1 MESFYIHKEGQNFGP
16 FSPAQIEKSLKARHF
31 TGVDLA
37 YDGANWLQLKDIPE
51 LGKLVGENM
60 PTNSSIKGVK
70 TSKPRFPKKLIW
82 IMGGGSLIL
91 VILISIILYWQGG
104 KQNKNYAAL
113 SNSEVLLIKPIQI
126 VEVYDG
132 DTFKIDLEGIHP
144 IFGDDIPIRVRGID
158 TPEIRGSSEQ
168 IKAMAVEARELTKR
182 ILTNGHRI
190 ELRNPERG
198 KYFRI
203 VAEVWVDGKTLADQ
217 LKAKGLAKDYDG
229 EGKRPEW

>member
-1 MESFYIHKEGQNFGP
+1 
-16 FSPAQIEKSLKARHF
+16 
-31 TGVDLA
+31 
-37 YDGANWLQLKDIPE
+37 
-51 LGKLVGENM
+51 
-60 PTNSSIKGVK
+60 
-70 TSKPRFPKKLIW
+70 
-82 IMGGGSLIL
+82 MGGGSLIL

-113 SNSEVLLIKPIQI
+113 SDSEVLLIKPIQI

-168 IKAMAVEARELTKR
+168 IKALAVEARELAKR
-182 ILTNGHRI
+182 ILTNGQRI

-217 LKAKGLAKDYDG
+217 LKDKGLAKDYDG